1 MPLTYNTLV
10 SSLANLLPV
19 SPTDA
24 GFVAVLPNII
34 DDVELRM
41 QRNLDLSD
49 ASERD
54 SSSTLTTGTRNFNLP
69 TSIGTFIV
77 VDEINIVTPAGVTNP
92 ELGTRVQLLPASDEL
107 LNALWPSSNGST
119 VPQYFAMI
127 NQDTIIV
134 GPFPDQ
140 AYTVEVVG
148 LQRIPQLSSSNQSN
162 TLSQFFPDLYLAAAM
177 VFASAYQKNFGAAVD
192 DPKMA
197 TTWEAHYQSLLA
209 DAKTE
214 EARKQ
219 LTSQAWSGKSPIP
232 SSTTPPRT

>member
-1 MPLTYNTLV
+1 MAFDYTTYVATI
-10 SSLANLLPV
+10 ANLLPV
-19 SPTDA
+19 SATDT
-24 GFVAVLPNII
+24 GFVQILPTII
-34 DDVELRM
+34 ADAELRTY
-41 QRNLDLSD
+41 RSLDLVDTS
-49 ASERD
+49 ARD
-54 SSSTLTTGTRNFNLP
+54 SSSTFTTSTRTFNLP

-77 VDEINIVTPAGVTNP
+77 VDEINVITPAGTTNP
-92 ELGTRVQLLPASDEL
+92 ELGTRNQLVPTSDEL
-107 LNALWPSSNGST
+107 LNAIWPSVSGST

-148 LQRIPQLSSSNQSN
+148 TQRPAPLSASVA
-162 TLSQFFPDLYLAAAM
+162 TTILTQFFWDLLISASM
-177 VFASAYQKNFGAAVD
+177 VVASAYQKNFGAGTD

-197 TTWEAHYQSLLA
+197 VTWESHYQSLLA

-214 EARKQ
+214 EARKMF
-219 LTSQAWSGKSPIP
+219 TSQGWSAKSPIP